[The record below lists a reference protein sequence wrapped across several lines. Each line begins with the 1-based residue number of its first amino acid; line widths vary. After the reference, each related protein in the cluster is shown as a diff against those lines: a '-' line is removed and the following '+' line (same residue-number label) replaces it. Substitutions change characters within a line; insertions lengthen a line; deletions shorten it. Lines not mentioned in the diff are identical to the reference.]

1 MPDSMYNQLV
11 SEVTR
16 DVITQMAPQE
26 VPLVR
31 ATSEAYFKNPEKVL
45 ATHTGKDEMLGFGT
59 GEVVTLLTPVVLAV
73 TTEVV
78 TFLGEEIKKSVKDE
92 GASFVNVSVKALF
105 KKFRPAEKPE
115 KPEKPEKQ
123 TPPPLTGEQLA
134 RVREIALKKARQLK
148 LSERSAKLLADSLVG
163 SLAVSL

>member
-1 MPDSMYNQLV
+1 MPDSTYNQLV

-59 GEVVTLLTPVVLAV
+59 GEVVTLLTPIALAV
-73 TTEVV
+73 INEVV
-78 TFLGEEIKKSVKDE
+78 TFLVEELKKSVKDE
-92 GASFVNVSVKALF
+92 GASFVSVSVKAFF
-105 KKFRPAEKPE
+105 KKFRPAEKT
-115 KPEKPEKQ
+115 EKPEKQ
-123 TPPPLTGEQLA
+123 VPPPLTGEQLA

-163 SLAVSL
+163 SLAVSP